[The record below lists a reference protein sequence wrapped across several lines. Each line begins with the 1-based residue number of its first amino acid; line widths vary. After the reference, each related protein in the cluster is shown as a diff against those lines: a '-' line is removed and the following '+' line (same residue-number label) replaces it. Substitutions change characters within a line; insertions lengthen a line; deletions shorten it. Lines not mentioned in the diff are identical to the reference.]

1 VASGWFSRKE
11 NRIRRQ
17 ARPITD
23 ACTGRQQVATGC
35 MLSGRCGELYKPA
48 TQTVR
53 FRMSDYTVQRFNM
66 VETQVRTN
74 DVTDPRIHAAMRMA
88 ARELFVP
95 PDKRSIAYADLA
107 PEIAPG
113 RFLPDPRT
121 FAKLLQL
128 ADVRATDSV
137 LDVAC
142 ATGYSTVVIAKLAKL
157 VIGLEQDA
165 SMARTADEA
174 IRSSAASNASIV
186 RGQLTEGFR
195 PAAPFDV
202 IFINGAVEAVP
213 DSLLT
218 QLGEGG
224 RLVAVVRAEGQSRA
238 RLFLREKGHV
248 GCRVDFDSGVP
259 LLAGFRKA
267 VGFVF

>member
-1 VASGWFSRKE
+1 
-11 NRIRRQ
+11 
-17 ARPITD
+17 
-23 ACTGRQQVATGC
+23 
-35 MLSGRCGELYKPA
+35 M
-48 TQTVR
+48 VR
-53 FRMSDYTVQRFNM
+53 VPMSNYAVQRINM

-74 DVTDPRIHAAMRMA
+74 DVTDPRIHFAMQTVE
-88 ARELFVP
+88 RERFVP
-95 PDKRSIAYADLA
+95 MTKRSVAYADLSL
-107 PEIAPG
+107 EVAPG

-213 DSLLT
+213 DS
-218 QLGEGG
+218 
-224 RLVAVVRAEGQSRA
+224 
-238 RLFLREKGHV
+238 
-248 GCRVDFDSGVP
+248 
-259 LLAGFRKA
+259 
-267 VGFVF
+267 

>member
-1 VASGWFSRKE
+1 
-11 NRIRRQ
+11 
-17 ARPITD
+17 
-23 ACTGRQQVATGC
+23 
-35 MLSGRCGELYKPA
+35 
-48 TQTVR
+48 
-53 FRMSDYTVQRFNM
+53 MSDYTVQRFNM

-74 DVTDPRIHAAMRMA
+74 DVTDPRIHAAMGTVP
-88 ARELFVP
+88 RERFVP

-128 ADVRATDSV
+128 ADVRDTESV

-142 ATGYSTVVIAKLAKL
+142 ATGYSCVVIAKLAKQ
-157 VIGLEQDA
+157 VTGLEGDA
-165 SMARTADEA
+165 DLARTADEA
-174 IRSSAASNASIV
+174 IRSSGASNVSIV
-186 RGQLTEGFR
+186 CGGLTEGFR

-224 RLVAVVRAEGQSRA
+224 RLVAVVRSEGRSRA

-248 GCRVDFDSGVP
+248 GSRVDFDSAVP

>member
-1 VASGWFSRKE
+1 
-11 NRIRRQ
+11 
-17 ARPITD
+17 
-23 ACTGRQQVATGC
+23 
-35 MLSGRCGELYKPA
+35 
-48 TQTVR
+48 
-53 FRMSDYTVQRFNM
+53 MSDYALQRLNM

-74 DVTDPRIHAAMRMA
+74 DVTDPRIHAAMGMV
-88 ARELFVP
+88 ARERFVP
-95 PDKRSIAYADLA
+95 PEKRSVAYADVA

-128 ADVRATDSV
+128 ANIRDTDSV

-142 ATGYSTVVIAKLAKL
+142 GTGYSTL
-157 VIGLEQDA
+157 VIEKFAHDVTGLEQDA
-165 SMARTADEA
+165 DMARFADEA
-174 IRSSAASNASIV
+174 VRSSRASNVRIV
-186 RGQLTEGFR
+186 RGGLSEGFR
-195 PAAPFDV
+195 TAAPFDV
-202 IFINGAVEAVP
+202 IFVNGAVEAVP

-224 RLVAVVRAEGQSRA
+224 RLVAVVRAEGQSCA
-238 RLFLREKGHV
+238 RLFVRENGHV
-248 GCRVDFDSGVP
+248 GCRIDFDSGVP